1 MRSVIVTGGSRE
13 DVADAV
19 KFLLSHEVKSIT
31 GTVMAEDAGSTV

>member
-1 MRSVIVTGGSRE
+1 MRNEE
-13 DVADAV
+13 DEDDAV